1 MDPELEEDEMYRM
14 SGISE
19 RTFGNQAILPRLPV
33 PELDE
38 TCERFIE
45 WAEPLLDKGTL
56 DHTIEATRRFA
67 SEGGPGPVLQAA
79 LREFAARKDIGNW
92 LEPFWERMYLSGRAP
107 LHLYSN
113 IFYMF
118 APRREACG
126 NSQCRR
132 AAELVSSALRF
143 RSLIGRQELKPDTE
157 RGQPLCMIQYE
168 KMFSSARIP
177 QKGTDRLRTPVSRE
191 DPTSPDERHIVVI
204 SGGRFFSVDVTEASG
219 KLFATPAI
227 EESLKRIMGLEREAV
242 EPVGVLTSLPRDAW
256 AEARVLLKVLSP
268 VNSSSLDIIER
279 ALFVL
284 CLDDV
289 QPENIEA
296 MSENMLVGDGRSR
309 WFDKGMQFIVCP
321 DGTAAINMEHTATDG
336 SVMVRFAGFVDSE
349 RSAICVDPPVAG
361 GCSWREIRF
370 VIDENIKLIINRAMK
385 EFLSGKADTS
395 TKVLMF
401 DSFGKERIKGL
412 SVAPDAFVQMA
423 LQLALHEVWNY
434 PRSTYEAVMTR
445 QFLHGRTE
453 AVRTVSRESV
463 EFTRIMRDP
472 LASVDERSVALRRAI
487 EKHVSRMKEAKAGR
501 GVERHLFGLL
511 NIWLDIGKD
520 LGIPEIPGF
529 FEDPGWKILRRTIL
543 STSTSATDGMRLAG
557 FGTVDDEGFGVRYL
571 TFSDSIHF
579 NVTSRATLGG
589 KMDRFVGSL
598 ETGLHEMVQLLE
610 NCGNG
615 QD

>member
-1 MDPELEEDEMYRM
+1 MGRT

-19 RTFGNQAILPRLPV
+19 RTFGNQAVLPTLPV

-45 WAEPLLDKGTL
+45 WAGPLLDKRTL
-56 DHTIEATRRFA
+56 DNTIEATRRFA

-79 LREFAARKDIGNW
+79 LREFSSRKDIGNW

-118 APRREACG
+118 AQKLEVCDNP
-126 NSQCRR
+126 QCRR

-143 RSLIGRQELKPDTE
+143 KSLVDMQDLKPDME
-157 RGQPLCMIQYE
+157 RGQPLCMIQYG

-177 QKGTDRLRTPVSRE
+177 QKGMDRLRTPVSGE
-191 DPTSPDERHIVVI
+191 DPTSIDERHIVVI
-204 SGGRFFSVDVTEASG
+204 SGGRFFSVDVVDASG
-219 KLFATPAI
+219 KPFSTSAI
-227 EESLKRIMGLEREAV
+227 ETSLKRIMDLERNAV
-242 EPVGVLTSLPRDAW
+242 DPVGVLTSLPRDVW

-268 VNSSSLDIIER
+268 INSSSLDTIER

-284 CLDDV
+284 CLDEV

-296 MSENMLVGDGRSR
+296 MSENMLIGDGCSR
-309 WFDKGMQFIVCP
+309 WFDKGMQFIICP
-321 DGTAAINMEHTATDG
+321 DGTTAINMEHTATDG
-336 SVMVRFAGFVDSE
+336 SVMVRFAGFVDSASS
-349 RSAICVDPPVAG
+349 RIDVDSPVDC

-370 VIDENIKLIINRAMK
+370 VIDKKLKLIISRAME
-385 EFLSGKADTS
+385 EFLCRKADTS

-401 DSFGKERIKGL
+401 GSFGKELIKGL
-412 SVAPDAFVQMA
+412 SVAPDAFIQMA
-423 LQLALHEVWNY
+423 LQMAQHEVWGY

-472 LASVDERSVALRRAI
+472 LANVAEKSDALRRAI

-511 NIWLDIGKD
+511 NIWLDMGQD
-520 LGIPEIPGF
+520 LGIPDMPGF
-529 FEDPGWKILRRTIL
+529 FEDPGWKTLRRTLL

-557 FGTVDDEGFGVRYL
+557 FGTVDDEGLGVRYL
-571 TFSDSIHF
+571 AFPDSIRF
-579 NVTSRATLGG
+579 NVTSRAALGG
-589 KMDRFVGSL
+589 KMDSFVKSL
-598 ETGLHEMVQLLE
+598 EAALHDMAQLLE
-610 NCGNG
+610 SSEA
-615 QD
+615 